1 MKHAEDTPY
10 KVVTWYPI
18 DDHLCCLVPQHEAAL
33 REIVELRRR
42 LNEFQ
47 ANALTQNHLHSV
59 SALEMKTKVSE
70 ALICLLYVCVDD
82 IAGGES

>member
-1 MKHAEDTPY
+1 MLILAIWLKIPSSCSSPDQML
-10 KVVTWYPI
+10 I
-18 DDHLCCLVPQHEAAL
+18 VPQHEAAL

-59 SALEMKTKVSE
+59 SAFEMKAKVSE
-70 ALICLLYVCVDD
+70 FVTLIV
-82 IAGGES
+82 